1 VRDGNQIESIK
12 ETVEMAKL
20 LQLARPQF
28 LITSMALFTMGA
40 SWAIILGSPFSLVRI
55 LLGYLIILP
64 AHLSVSFSNDY
75 FDVEAE
81 KHGKPSPFSGGSG
94 ILVEQPHMRKPAL
107 WIAILLNLCSVGFGI
122 LFLLKYSYPLWFL
135 GYVVASNLIGWI
147 YSAPPFKLVY
157 RGYGELL
164 TAFTSGCILPGMGL
178 LVVSGNINSDGL
190 LLMIPLTLYGLA
202 FIISVEILDMEADR
216 LGDKKTWVA
225 QKGRRFGFTA
235 IGLLLLI
242 ATGYFFLIP
251 YLYSHLLPLDF
262 RLLGMFSL
270 LPLAMGF
277 LGLVKCPVNRQTAL
291 KLVNTQIG
299 ALVVFFILMDIV
311 MVIAAASKVLA

>member
-1 VRDGNQIESIK
+1 
-12 ETVEMAKL
+12 MAKL

-28 LITSMALFTMGA
+28 LIASVALFTMGA
-40 SWAIILGSPFSLVRI
+40 SWAIILGSPFSLLRI

-64 AHLSVSFSNDY
+64 AHLSVSYCNDY
-75 FDVEAE
+75 FDVDAD
-81 KHGKPSPFSGGSG
+81 KHANPSLFSGGSG
-94 ILVEQPHMRKPAL
+94 ILVEQPQLRKPAF
-107 WIAILLNLCSVGFGI
+107 WIAITLNLCSVGFGI

-164 TAFTSGCILPGMGL
+164 TAFTSGCIVPGMGL
-178 LVVSGNINSDGL
+178 LVVSGNITSDGL
-190 LLMIPLTLYGLA
+190 LFMIPLTLYGLV
-202 FIISVEILDMEADR
+202 FILSVEIPDMEADC

-242 ATGYFFLIP
+242 VTGYFFLTP
-251 YLYSHLLPLDF
+251 YLYSHMLPLDF
-262 RLLGMFSL
+262 RLLGIFSL

-277 LGLVKCPVNRQTAL
+277 LGLFKRPTDRQTAL
-291 KLVNTQIG
+291 KLVNTLIG
-299 ALVVFFILMDIV
+299 ALAVFFILTDIV
-311 MVIAAASKVLA
+311 MVIAAASKVSA

>member
-1 VRDGNQIESIK
+1 
-12 ETVEMAKL
+12 MAKL

-28 LITSMALFTMGA
+28 LITSVILFTMGA
-40 SWAIILGSPFSLVRI
+40 SWAIILGSPFSLMRI

-75 FDVEAE
+75 FDVEAD
-81 KHGKPSPFSGGSG
+81 KHGNPSPFSGGSG
-94 ILVEQPHMRKPAL
+94 ILVEQPQLRIPAL

-135 GYVVASNLIGWI
+135 VYVVASNLIGWI

-164 TAFTSGCILPGMGL
+164 TAFTSGFLLPGMGL

-190 LLMIPLTLYGLA
+190 LFMIPLALYGLA
-202 FIISVEILDMEADR
+202 FILSVEIPDMEADC
-216 LGDKKTWVA
+216 LGGKKTWVA

-235 IGLLLLI
+235 IGSLLLF

-251 YLYSHLLPLDF
+251 YLYSYMLPLDF

-270 LPLAMGF
+270 LPLAVGF
-277 LGLVKCPVNRQTAL
+277 LGLVKRPVNRQTAL

-299 ALVVFFILMDIV
+299 SLVVFLILTDIV
-311 MVIAAASKVLA
+311 MVIAAARKMSA

>member
-1 VRDGNQIESIK
+1 
-12 ETVEMAKL
+12 MAKL

-28 LITSMALFTMGA
+28 LIASVALFIMGA
-40 SWAIILGSPFSLVRI
+40 AWAIILGSPFSLLRI

-64 AHLSVSFSNDY
+64 AHLSVSYCNDY
-75 FDVEAE
+75 FDVEAD
-81 KHGKPSPFSGGSG
+81 KHANPSLFSGGSG
-94 ILVEQPHMRKPAL
+94 ILVEYPQLRKPAL

-135 GYVVASNLIGWI
+135 GYVVMSNLIGWV

-164 TAFTSGCILPGMGL
+164 TAFTSGCVVPGMGV
-178 LVVSGNINSDGL
+178 LVLMGNFTSDGL
-190 LLMIPLTLYGLA
+190 LFMIPLTLYGLA
-202 FIISVEILDMEADR
+202 FILSVEIPDMEADQ

-242 ATGYFFLIP
+242 ATGYFFLTP
-251 YLYSHLLPLDF
+251 YLYTHMLRLDF

-270 LPLAMGF
+270 LPLVMGI
-277 LGLVKCPVNRQTAL
+277 LGLLKRPTNRQTAL
-291 KLVNTQIG
+291 KLVNTLIG
-299 ALVVFFILMDIV
+299 ALAVFFILTDIV
-311 MVIAAASKVLA
+311 MVVAATN